1 MQNQKSKKSQKSL
14 RILVESAVMIALSA
28 VLSEYAVI
36 YKAPLGGSVTLFS
49 MVPIIL
55 IGLRHGCVWGF
66 GTAFVYSM
74 TQFMFD
80 ASKMSGWGLAGAAN
94 MALCIL
100 LDYIVAFTLLG
111 AAGFFKTALDKSES
125 RTKKVAFA
133 AAAVLLVCVLRYI
146 SHVAVGAIVWYAIT
160 KAGGWNDYV
169 NTVGALVYSLVYN
182 MQFMLPETII
192 TLVAAPA
199 VVTVLSVI
207 QKRRD

>member
-1 MQNQKSKKSQKSL
+1 MQNQKNKKNL
-14 RILVESAVMIALSA
+14 RVLVECAVMIALAA
-28 VLSEYAVI
+28 VLSEYAII
-36 YKAPLGGSVTLFS
+36 YRAPLGGSVTLFS
-49 MVPIIL
+49 MVPIII
-55 IGLRHGCVWGF
+55 IGLRHGCAWGF
-66 GTAFVYSM
+66 GTAFVYSLA
-74 TQFMFD
+74 QFMFD
-80 ASKMSGWGLAGAAN
+80 ASKMSGWGIAGAAN

-100 LDYIVAFTLLG
+100 LDYIVAFTILG
-111 AAGFFKTALDKSES
+111 AAGFFKSALDKTQKRSQ
-125 RTKKVAFA
+125 KIAFA
-133 AAAVLLVCVLRYI
+133 SAAVLLVCVFRYA

-207 QKRRD
+207 KKQRE